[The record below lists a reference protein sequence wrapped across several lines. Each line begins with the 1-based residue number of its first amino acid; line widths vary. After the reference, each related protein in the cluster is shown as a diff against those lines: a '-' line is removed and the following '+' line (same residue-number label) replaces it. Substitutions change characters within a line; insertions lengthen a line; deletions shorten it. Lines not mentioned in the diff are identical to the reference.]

1 MITNSSFYIKNEI
14 KIINSILDFWFN
26 KKSNFELW
34 FENGKKYDDGI
45 KKTFYKYLIE
55 AEKGNL
61 LHWLGNYK
69 SYLAYII
76 LMDQFSRHIYRN
88 TYKSYQNDKKVLL
101 FTEMGFW
108 LHCDKLDATEK
119 MFSLMPYQHSED
131 IEDQKLGKSI
141 LEQLI
146 HTEKNL
152 KEKNILKKAL
162 FHQKN
167 HLHVIEKF
175 GRFPK
180 RNEYLG
186 RESTEEE
193 IDYMDENDLYPY

>member
-1 MITNSSFYIKNEI
+1 MTTLNTYINSEI
-14 KIINSILDFWFN
+14 KLIDSILDFWFE
-26 KKSNFELW
+26 KKPNFEMW
-34 FENGKKYDDGI
+34 FENGTKYDNI
-45 KKTFYKYLIE
+45 ITKKFKYFLIE

-61 LHWLGNYK
+61 LHWLSYHK

-88 TYKSYQNDKKVLL
+88 TTKAYQNDKKVLL

-108 LHCDKLDATEK
+108 LHCDKLDAIEK
-119 MFSLMPYQHSED
+119 MFVLMPYQHSED
-131 IEDQKLGKSI
+131 LKDQKLGKSI
-141 LEQLI
+141 LEKLI
-146 HTEKNL
+146 KSEKIF

-162 FHQKN
+162 FHQNN
-167 HLHVIEKF
+167 HLKVIEKF

-180 RNEYLG
+180 RNYILG

-193 IDYMDENDLYPY
+193 IDYIDENDIYPY

>member
-1 MITNSSFYIKNEI
+1 MTDKNSYINNETDAI
-14 KIINSILDFWFN
+14 DSIIDFWFS
-26 KKSNFELW
+26 KKPNFEMW
-34 FENGKKYDDGI
+34 FGNGEKYDTII
-45 KKTFYKYLIE
+45 KDKFYKFLIE

-61 LHWLGNYK
+61 LHWLSHHR

-76 LMDQFSRHIYRN
+76 LMDQFSRHIYRG

-108 LHCDKLDATEK
+108 LHYDNLDAVEK
-119 MFSLMPYQHSED
+119 MFALMPYQHSED
-131 IEDQKLGKSI
+131 INDQKLGKSI
-141 LEQLI
+141 LEKLI
-146 HTEKNL
+146 QSESDL

-162 FHQKN
+162 FHQNN
-167 HLHVIEKF
+167 HLKVIENF

-180 RNEYLG
+180 RNDVLG

-193 IDYMDENDLYPY
+193 IDYIDENDLYPY